1 MKSSIFSTMAALI
14 LSAIGKAGGEMPAYT
29 PGASAP
35 GLGAQR
41 ARAREA
47 EARKARVELTDDSPL
62 SRQRMRQ
69 LKRLEAKMAR
79 PLNPY
84 NRTTRT
90 AQAGALQH
98 QLAFGSLTD
107 RQRLQH
113 GAA

>member
-14 LSAIGKAGGEMPAYT
+14 LGAIGKAGGEVPMYT

-41 ARAREA
+41 AREREA
-47 EARKARVELTDDSPL
+47 EARKARAELTDDSPL

-79 PLNPY
+79 PLSKH
-84 NRTTRT
+84 NRTPRT
-90 AQAGALQH
+90 ASAGSLQH
-98 QLAFGSLTD
+98 QLAFGSLTAK
-107 RQRLQH
+107 QRAQY

>member
-35 GLGAQR
+35 GLGAQRARAQR

-98 QLAFGSLTD
+98 QLAFGLEK
-107 RQRLQH
+107 
-113 GAA
+113 